1 MSPVTDKQQDKDYS
15 LLNLMYVFFVG
26 MSLTVDV
33 SIFDGDLQAV
43 KTEQPLLFQ
52 KDVTIVPKL
61 SQFDIINPG
70 KNSDIV
76 NPGKNYVEIIN
87 PGKKLNM
94 TLLIKVKTLTLLIQV
109 QHSV

>member
-1 MSPVTDKQQDKDYS
+1 
-15 LLNLMYVFFVG
+15 MYIFLVG

-43 KTEQPLLFQ
+43 RTEQPLLFQ
-52 KDVTIVPKL
+52 KNIITVPKL

-76 NPGKNYVEIIN
+76 NPGKN
-87 PGKKLNM
+87 
-94 TLLIKVKTLTLLIQV
+94 
-109 QHSV
+109 SV